1 MGVSFKIA
9 RMGTR
14 YRSRLAQIQDEDDDN
29 ESVDSQP
36 SVNQGNFSGVGHKI
50 SDLSNVLAK
59 TGLHSA
65 SYDIE
70 ASFSLNL
77 FPDGFSIGKVSESFS
92 NAPEQL
98 YPYNR
103 ASEMLFSR
111 QLNTVGCLEIHLM
124 TYPLSMSMD
133 LFYVIQDYR
142 NCLSHEGGI
151 GSIQK
156 SPTVNRV
163 ILRMSME
170 NVVKDI
176 LSISDDSW
184 TYKNILEVESCILN
198 ALQPNLCLSP
208 QPLLGKHRREPLA
221 KKVNLDISWSWKKRD
236 QLSAPA
242 TNQVF
247 SNSCHVNVMPGQNS
261 NFLDGL
267 VHQDRQVV
275 CAKENIP
282 TPILNQESN
291 TLQEMKSHSYPLT
304 SLPNCHLGETR
315 DLSTLAEL
323 TTSNVSVSKR
333 SSIKRTS
340 DQTKLTSSN
349 LNVKVRCQKQ
359 AIQGPPLK
367 KPKKEPVDY
376 SYQQFP
382 QKSIETSA
390 PTQLWWQNTMR
401 HQQIE
406 AEKALSE
413 RFQDKGCSS
422 QLIKNG
428 LPSNL
433 EGIMYS
439 QVGSVTSKVK
449 LEPEE
454 NCFPNL
460 DFENMKDNYF
470 VKDRRVNSS
479 DGVHFQDQQSLQLVK
494 TNNPIV
500 NTLQKP
506 LMQPI
511 EKSLRKG
518 HVTSRRKVLEK
529 RQLIYDGSTPASS
542 QNVDSFQIEASTPS
556 KRKATPL
563 KGFSINLVDSR
574 ANKNNANIATAN
586 RLSEGIQ
593 ILPQTSEIEGDA
605 ILERL
610 LKIKEVTQRYY
621 HT

>member
-14 YRSRLAQIQDEDDDN
+14 YRSRLSQIQDEDDDN

-36 SVNQGNFSGVGHKI
+36 SVNQGNFSGVADKI

-65 SYDIE
+65 SDDIE

-103 ASEMLFSR
+103 ASEMLFSAIEYGW
-111 QLNTVGCLEIHLM
+111 LPGDTFD
-124 TYPLSMSMD
+124 D
-133 LFYVIQDYR
+133 LPIKYVNGSVLCTIQDYR
-142 NCLSHEGGI
+142 NCLSPEGGI

-163 ILRMSME
+163 ILHMSME

-176 LSISDDSW
+176 LSISDDCW
-184 TYKNILEVESCILN
+184 TYKDILEVESSILK

-208 QPLLGKHRREPLA
+208 QPLLGKHCREPSA

-236 QLSAPA
+236 QLNAPA

-247 SNSCHVNVMPGQNS
+247 SNSCHVNVTPGQNS
-261 NFLDGL
+261 NFLGGL

-282 TPILNQESN
+282 TQILNQESN
-291 TLQEMKSHSYPLT
+291 TLQEMKSHFYPLT
-304 SLPNCHLGETR
+304 SLPTCHLGETR

-340 DQTKLTSSN
+340 DQTKLNSSN

-367 KPKKEPVDY
+367 KPNKEPVDY

-382 QKSIETSA
+382 RKSIETSA
-390 PTQLWWQNTMR
+390 PTQLWWQNTMLQ
-401 HQQIE
+401 QQIE
-406 AEKALSE
+406 AEKPLSE

-439 QVGSVTSKVK
+439 QVG
-449 LEPEE
+449 
-454 NCFPNL
+454 
-460 DFENMKDNYF
+460 
-470 VKDRRVNSS
+470 
-479 DGVHFQDQQSLQLVK
+479 
-494 TNNPIV
+494 
-500 NTLQKP
+500 
-506 LMQPI
+506 
-511 EKSLRKG
+511 
-518 HVTSRRKVLEK
+518 
-529 RQLIYDGSTPASS
+529 
-542 QNVDSFQIEASTPS
+542 
-556 KRKATPL
+556 
-563 KGFSINLVDSR
+563 
-574 ANKNNANIATAN
+574 
-586 RLSEGIQ
+586 
-593 ILPQTSEIEGDA
+593 
-605 ILERL
+605 
-610 LKIKEVTQRYY
+610 
-621 HT
+621 